1 MKLFFDLRQ
10 PFLKCLHIHCNTISE
25 RLNNL
30 TNIQQLI
37 QRVLD
42 GQKKAANELYEAYK
56 RPLFV
61 VCLRYASDRSRAQDY
76 LQEAFIS
83 IFKNLK
89 QFDSSKGA
97 FESWAKRVT
106 INTCLMDLRKNT
118 LYAVNISEAVQVESD
133 MEDALSSMSLKEML
147 ELIQQLPEGYKT
159 VFNMYVID
167 GFSHREI
174 AEKLGV
180 SINTSKTQLMKARL
194 LLQKKINL
202 VQRIM
207 LDQDHG

>member
-1 MKLFFDLRQ
+1 MI
-10 PFLKCLHIHCNTISE
+10 CLHINYNTISE
-25 RLNNL
+25 RLKNL

-37 QRVLD
+37 QQVLD
-42 GQKKAANELYEAYK
+42 GQKKAASELYEAYK

-194 LLQKKINL
+194 LLQKKINTA
-202 VQRIM
+202 QRIM
-207 LDQDHG
+207 LGQNHG

>member
-1 MKLFFDLRQ
+1 MK
-10 PFLKCLHIHCNTISE
+10 
-25 RLNNL
+25 NL

-37 QRVLD
+37 QQVLD
-42 GQKKAANELYEAYK
+42 GQKKAASELYEAYK

-194 LLQKKINL
+194 LLQKKINI

-207 LDQDHG
+207 LDQNHG

>member
-1 MKLFFDLRQ
+1 MAGDK
-10 PFLKCLHIHCNTISE
+10 KSA
-25 RLNNL
+25 NNL
-30 TNIQQLI
+30 YN
-37 QRVLD
+37 
-42 GQKKAANELYEAYK
+42 AYK
-56 RPLFV
+56 RPLFL

-89 QFDSSKGA
+89 QFDVSKGA
-97 FESWAKRVT
+97 FESWAKRVA

-147 ELIQQLPEGYKT
+147 EMIQQLPEGYKT

-167 GFSHREI
+167 GYSHKEI

-180 SINTSKTQLMKARL
+180 SINTSKTQLRKARL
-194 LLQKKINL
+194 LLQKKINFNQH
-202 VQRIM
+202 V
-207 LDQDHG
+207 LDQSHGSVSYTHLTLPTTPYV